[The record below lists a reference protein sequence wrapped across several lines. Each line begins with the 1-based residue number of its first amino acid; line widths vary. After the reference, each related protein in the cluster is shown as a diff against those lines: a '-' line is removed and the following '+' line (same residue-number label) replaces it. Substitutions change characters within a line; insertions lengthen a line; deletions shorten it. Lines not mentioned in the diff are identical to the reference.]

1 MHCNHDP
8 PRPHIAEAALAK
20 LERRL
25 SLRLYVGGVVL
36 ALLIIGERFVK

>member
-1 MHCNHDP
+1 MTRQDLTP
-8 PRPHIAEAALAK
+8 LEAALAK